1 MIWLERHRDVGALF
15 IRLAVGYRLVYG
27 TADNV
32 FSHERMVEF
41 ARFLEQ
47 HGFPFPMT
55 GAVVSAYAQ
64 FICGTLFIFG
74 AATRLAGAVM
84 VVNFLFA
91 LAIAHRGTP
100 YLENFPAWMMLAAGA
115 FFVFNGAGRPSVD
128 DWFARRNQR

>member
-1 MIWLERHRDVGALF
+1 MARLDAYRDFGAVF

-47 HGFPFPMT
+47 HGFPLPMT
-55 GAVVSAYAQ
+55 GAIVSAYAQ
-64 FICGTLFIFG
+64 FICGLLFIVG
-74 AATRLAGAVM
+74 AYTRLAGLVM

-100 YLENFPAWMMLAAGA
+100 YLENFPAIMMLAAGA
-115 FFVFNGAGRPSVD
+115 FFVFHGAGRPSID
-128 DWFARRNQR
+128 AWLARRH

>member
-1 MIWLERHRDVGALF
+1 VNWLERHRDVGALF

-41 ARFLEQ
+41 AGFLEQ
-47 HGFPFPMT
+47 HGFPFPMV

-64 FICGTLFIFG
+64 VICGTLFIFG
-74 AATRLAGAVM
+74 AATRLAGAIM

-100 YLENFPAWMMLAAGA
+100 YLENFPALMMLAAGA
-115 FFVFNGAGRPSVD
+115 FFLFNGAGRPSVD
-128 DWFARRNQR
+128 DWWAQKRVR

>member
-1 MIWLERHRDVGALF
+1 MVAWLERHRDVGPLF

-41 ARFLEQ
+41 ARFLGQ
-47 HGFPFPMT
+47 HGFPLPMA

-64 FICGTLFIFG
+64 FICGILFIFG
-74 AATRLAGAVM
+74 AATRWAGAVGRR
-84 VVNFLFA
+84 FLFA
-91 LAIAHRGTP
+91 LAIAHRETP

-115 FFVFNGAGRPSVD
+115 FFVLHGAGRPSID
-128 DWFARRNQR
+128 DWWARRR